1 MMKPYKYEI
10 FTAEIERQIYNG
22 ILQENDRLPSVR
34 IIKEKYKLSTSSVQS
49 GFEYLM
55 IKGLIRSNPRSGY
68 FVTGIQEENIPE
80 VKTKLP
86 AVVRDEVFMKNMML
100 TSKRTSEF
108 SSFNTAVP
116 GDLLIPQKLILRT
129 MQEVIREKGAS
140 LLRYYPSN
148 GLELL
153 RKHIAKQMGA
163 YGCVLNPDE
172 IIITDGALQALTI
185 ALKSVTKAGDVVAV
199 ESPCVFSV
207 LEVLTHLE
215 LKVIEIPVH
224 YKTGFDTEYFK
235 TICEE
240 NKICALVTTPNFH
253 NPTGVVMKDETK
265 KEVLS
270 MAETYQFCIIENDMY
285 SDLYFEEQRPQSIKC
300 FDKKGTVM
308 MYSSFSKTLAP
319 GIRLGWLYAGS
330 FYAKSERVRFALG
343 RTVSPVYQELVLKL
357 LQGSS
362 YERHL
367 RLFRKK
373 LSQQAVQVVE
383 VLRNSF
389 PEGSYF
395 HRPKGGYSIWGQLPE
410 NTDMKRFYQ
419 YCEEH
424 QVLFTPGNTFSF
436 TDKYYFHFRV
446 IFTERITSE
455 SIVLLKNAGA
465 KAKELQF

>member
-1 MMKPYKYEI
+1 
-10 FTAEIERQIYNG
+10 
-22 ILQENDRLPSVR
+22 
-34 IIKEKYKLSTSSVQS
+34 
-49 GFEYLM
+49 
-55 IKGLIRSNPRSGY
+55 
-68 FVTGIQEENIPE
+68 
-80 VKTKLP
+80 
-86 AVVRDEVFMKNMML
+86 
-100 TSKRTSEF
+100 
-108 SSFNTAVP
+108 
-116 GDLLIPQKLILRT
+116 
-129 MQEVIREKGAS
+129 
-140 LLRYYPSN
+140 
-148 GLELL
+148 
-153 RKHIAKQMGA
+153 
-163 YGCVLNPDE
+163 
-172 IIITDGALQALTI
+172 
-185 ALKSVTKAGDVVAV
+185 
-199 ESPCVFSV
+199 
-207 LEVLTHLE
+207 
-215 LKVIEIPVH
+215 
-224 YKTGFDTEYFK
+224 
-235 TICEE
+235 
-240 NKICALVTTPNFH
+240 
-253 NPTGVVMKDETK
+253 
-265 KEVLS
+265 
-270 MAETYQFCIIENDMY
+270 
-285 SDLYFEEQRPQSIKC
+285 
-300 FDKKGTVM
+300 M

-373 LSQQAVQVVE
+373 LGQQAVQVVE

-436 TDKYYFHFRV
+436 ADKYYFHFRV